1 MSYEFRSWDDLAAQ
15 YEPISSSPEKLAV
28 MSLIRNSKRFG
39 FPIGL
44 TISHQDKSSQIHA
57 AASLLIQVFNIA
69 EPTEVPPLSCPSVG
83 TKLYV
88 DSVALL
94 ANSLD

>member
-15 YEPISSSPEKLAV
+15 YEPISSSPENHAV
-28 MSLIRNSKRFG
+28 MALIRNSKRFG
-39 FPIGL
+39 FPIGMN
-44 TISHQDKSSQIHA
+44 INHRDKSIQIHA
-57 AASLLIQVFNIA
+57 AASLLIEVFNIA
-69 EPTEVPPLSCPSVG
+69 DATEVPPISYPTVG